1 MTTAKLTQKYQ
12 ATIPQEIRRLLNLVK
27 GDTISFEI
35 LNGKVVI
42 KKINPVDIEYT
53 KALEST
59 LSEWDNPEDDEAYND
74 L

>member
-12 ATIPQEIRRLLNLVK
+12 ATIPQEIRKILGLVK

-35 LNGKVVI
+35 FNEKVII
-42 KKINPVDIEYT
+42 KKTSPLDIEYT

-59 LSEWDNPEDDEAYND
+59 LNEWDNPEDAEAYND